1 MSFVS
6 KSKWSKSFSDGQ
18 NPHYKIIFIYYIIV
32 SKIQFQI
39 HFDHFDFDHFD
50 TVNGDCLMS
59 VDSFCLFPDV
69 VDSRFTGVDKDEVC
83 YT

>member
-1 MSFVS
+1 MS

-18 NPHYKIIFIYYIIV
+18 NPHYKIIYLYIYIIV

-39 HFDHFDFDHFD
+39 HFDHFD

>member
-1 MSFVS
+1 M
-6 KSKWSKSFSDGQ
+6 
-18 NPHYKIIFIYYIIV
+18 

-39 HFDHFDFDHFD
+39 HFDHFDYDHFD
-50 TVNGDCLMS
+50 TVNGDCIMS